1 MAFKW
6 NLEGISVTT
15 ENVAVIDTFTVA
27 TLPTVV
33 AGGVI
38 YVSNGAAGNPVL
50 SFSNGTN
57 WLRCDTLANVAAA

>member
-1 MAFKW
+1 MAWKW